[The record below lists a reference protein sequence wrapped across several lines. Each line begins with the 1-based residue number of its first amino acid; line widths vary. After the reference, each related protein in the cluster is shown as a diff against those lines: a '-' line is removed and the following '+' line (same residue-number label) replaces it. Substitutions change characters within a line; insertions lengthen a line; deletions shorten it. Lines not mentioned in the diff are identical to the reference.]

1 MSSIPAETS
10 GVSLWSRVRELEGDA
25 LRQIQ
30 SLYDTNF
37 PIEFRH
43 YFAEIIERQPWDQI
57 DPDQA
62 SDETQAKFIL
72 DNFLGEINRQCELL
86 SDGGDFLQR
95 LRFSE
100 IGQHFK
106 NVYGNH
112 PMELVRIVKK
122 ILSIET
128 RLVAEASDAN
138 VNGQDDVKPSTGSD
152 KNAKIN
158 KDLEHLY
165 ALTQDAE
172 SDLRKLQSKQE
183 YFVINYQESVKIQT
197 SLQQINQMSA
207 SDPTRAQLGQQLTKK
222 KNEVDQLLQLEA
234 HKLLQQRTSL
244 AEKHHQTFSQ
254 LTELQNQVLDEELI
268 QWKRS
273 QALAYNGVIQEGSL
287 DQLQQWCERLAEII
301 WQCRQQIKRVEL
313 QRQQLPINNQGV
325 DLLPELNTTITA
337 LLSTLVTSTFIIEK
351 QPPQVLKTQT
361 RFGSTIR
368 LLVGGKLNVHM
379 NPPTVK
385 ATIVSEAQA
394 KALLKNENSRA
405 LSETSGEILNNS
417 SIMEYHPQS
426 GVLSVNFRNMSLRRI
441 KRSDKRGAESVTEE
455 KFTILFQSQFS
466 VGGNELVFQ
475 VRTLSLPVVVIVHG
489 NQEANATASILWDNA
504 FAEQGRIP
512 FQVPDKVAW
521 NRIIE
526 TLNYKWKHEC
536 QSAHGLTNGAM
547 RYLSQ
552 KLFRQP
558 LAPLSEKPVSWAQ
571 FNREPLPGRNF
582 TFWQWFN
589 GVMELTKSKHVQ
601 PHWLDRGCVGFICK
615 NESQEA
621 LIQKPGGS
629 FLLRYSDSE
638 IGGLTIAW
646 VSENENKTKQ
656 VWNLQPHTAK
666 DFTVRG
672 LADRIRDLEQLH
684 FVYTQDERIVD
695 KEEMF
700 SRYYSKSP
708 NPPSQPNDGYVK
720 AEIQVTIPNIAGIS
734 LGSPVHESSVASPRS
749 PSSGYGD
756 HQSLMSSPTGPVQY
770 EMPNQISQDQMDFS
784 ENAQQ
789 NNSGSGVAFDPQNSF
804 DQFDSSNTIDVNEL
818 LSKVN

>member
-1 MSSIPAETS
+1 
-10 GVSLWSRVRELEGDA
+10 
-25 LRQIQ
+25 
-30 SLYDTNF
+30 
-37 PIEFRH
+37 
-43 YFAEIIERQPWDQI
+43 
-57 DPDQA
+57 
-62 SDETQAKFIL
+62 
-72 DNFLGEINRQCELL
+72 
-86 SDGGDFLQR
+86 
-95 LRFSE
+95 
-100 IGQHFK
+100 
-106 NVYGNH
+106 
-112 PMELVRIVKK
+112 MELVRIVKK

-385 ATIVSEAQA
+385 GTVE
-394 KALLKNENSRA
+394 KNVAFKNMHDVHFSSDNS
-405 LSETSGEILNNS
+405 NNC
-417 SIMEYHPQS
+417 I
-426 GVLSVNFRNMSLRRI
+426 
-441 KRSDKRGAESVTEE
+441 RGA
-455 KFTILFQSQFS
+455 
-466 VGGNELVFQ
+466 
-475 VRTLSLPVVVIVHG
+475 
-489 NQEANATASILWDNA
+489 
-504 FAEQGRIP
+504 
-512 FQVPDKVAW
+512 
-521 NRIIE
+521 
-526 TLNYKWKHEC
+526 
-536 QSAHGLTNGAM
+536 
-547 RYLSQ
+547 
-552 KLFRQP
+552 
-558 LAPLSEKPVSWAQ
+558 
-571 FNREPLPGRNF
+571 
-582 TFWQWFN
+582 
-589 GVMELTKSKHVQ
+589 
-601 PHWLDRGCVGFICK
+601 
-615 NESQEA
+615 
-621 LIQKPGGS
+621 
-629 FLLRYSDSE
+629 
-638 IGGLTIAW
+638 
-646 VSENENKTKQ
+646 
-656 VWNLQPHTAK
+656 
-666 DFTVRG
+666 
-672 LADRIRDLEQLH
+672 
-684 FVYTQDERIVD
+684 
-695 KEEMF
+695 
-700 SRYYSKSP
+700 SKSP
-708 NPPSQPNDGYVK
+708 FEERK
-720 AEIQVTIPNIAGIS
+720 FT
-734 LGSPVHESSVASPRS
+734 SSFR
-749 PSSGYGD
+749 D
-756 HQSLMSSPTGPVQY
+756 
-770 EMPNQISQDQMDFS
+770 IRR
-784 ENAQQ
+784 
-789 NNSGSGVAFDPQNSF
+789 
-804 DQFDSSNTIDVNEL
+804 DS
-818 LSKVN
+818 K

>member
-1 MSSIPAETS
+1 MS
-10 GVSLWSRVRELEGDA
+10 
-25 LRQIQ
+25 
-30 SLYDTNF
+30 
-37 PIEFRH
+37 
-43 YFAEIIERQPWDQI
+43 
-57 DPDQA
+57 
-62 SDETQAKFIL
+62 
-72 DNFLGEINRQCELL
+72 
-86 SDGGDFLQR
+86 
-95 LRFSE
+95 RFSE

-128 RLVAEASDAN
+128 RLVAEASAAN

-244 AEKHHQTFSQ
+244 AEKHHKTFSL

-385 ATIVSEAQA
+385 GTVDKNFAFKNIHNVRLSTDNSNNCIRGASESTFEERKCTGSFRDIRRDPKQF
-394 KALLKNENSRA
+394 LDHGVPPSERRA
-405 LSETSGEILNNS
+405 LR
-417 SIMEYHPQS
+417 Q
-426 GVLSVNFRNMSLRRI
+426 
-441 KRSDKRGAESVTEE
+441 
-455 KFTILFQSQFS
+455 
-466 VGGNELVFQ
+466 
-475 VRTLSLPVVVIVHG
+475 LP
-489 NQEANATASILWDNA
+489 
-504 FAEQGRIP
+504 
-512 FQVPDKVAW
+512 
-521 NRIIE
+521 
-526 TLNYKWKHEC
+526 
-536 QSAHGLTNGAM
+536 
-547 RYLSQ
+547 
-552 KLFRQP
+552 
-558 LAPLSEKPVSWAQ
+558 
-571 FNREPLPGRNF
+571 
-582 TFWQWFN
+582 
-589 GVMELTKSKHVQ
+589 KHVA
-601 PHWLDRGCVGFICK
+601 P
-615 NESQEA
+615 E
-621 LIQKPGGS
+621 
-629 FLLRYSDSE
+629 
-638 IGGLTIAW
+638 
-646 VSENENKTKQ
+646 
-656 VWNLQPHTAK
+656 
-666 DFTVRG
+666 
-672 LADRIRDLEQLH
+672 
-684 FVYTQDERIVD
+684 
-695 KEEMF
+695 
-700 SRYYSKSP
+700 
-708 NPPSQPNDGYVK
+708 
-720 AEIQVTIPNIAGIS
+720 
-734 LGSPVHESSVASPRS
+734 
-749 PSSGYGD
+749 
-756 HQSLMSSPTGPVQY
+756 
-770 EMPNQISQDQMDFS
+770 DQ
-784 ENAQQ
+784 A
-789 NNSGSGVAFDPQNSF
+789 
-804 DQFDSSNTIDVNEL
+804 I
-818 LSKVN
+818 